1 MIGDGNMKGYL
12 LGGNS
17 IGSDGGSDIGSSNGR
32 SYGSGDVNLEVYP
45 LG

>member
-17 IGSDGGSDIGSSNGR
+17 IGSDGGSDIGCDGISDERDLWNIVV
-32 SYGSGDVNLEVYP
+32 GS
-45 LG
+45 